1 MSGQSIIARWPWRT
15 GACTRR
21 RAAVTALG
29 VAALVVALL
38 GAGCSSIRQPY
49 NRADYAE
56 ARIAGMPHVRA
67 WADISRQPLLRFT
80 TSAAPLTMLTLSGGG
95 AEGAYGA
102 GFLTG
107 WSDSGSRPRF
117 DIVTGTS
124 VGALMAP
131 FAFLGTE
138 YDPALKDIF
147 TSGRIESL
155 LRLDGINGVIG
166 SGVFKIEPL
175 KQLIERHA
183 DNALLDAIAAEHRK
197 GRLLFVVTANID
209 AQRAVIWNLTAIAA
223 SGHPGRLDLFRR
235 VLIASASIPGIF
247 APTFIDVETDDKRF
261 AEMHVDGSVISN
273 VPAVPE
279 ALLLDKLPRRSTAR
293 PRLYIIV
300 NGKLVPDFDLVADGT
315 LSIVARSFF
324 TTVKANTRNA
334 LIATYE
340 FAQRNDWEF
349 RATAI
354 EHEHV
359 IATSSFNFDTA
370 YLRDLFAY
378 GYARGRSG
386 RAWQTTL
393 PRS

>member
-1 MSGQSIIARWPWRT
+1 MGGLSIVSWRRGGGT
-15 GACTRR
+15 HS
-21 RAAVTALG
+21 RAVAGALG
-29 VAALVVALL
+29 GAALVLALL
-38 GAGCSSIRQPY
+38 GAGCSTIRTSYSQ
-49 NRADYAE
+49 ADYAE
-56 ARIAGMPHVRA
+56 ARIAGMPNVRA
-67 WADISRQPLLRFT
+67 WADNSRQSLLRLT
-80 TSAAPLTMLTLSGGG
+80 NSGAPLAILTLSGGG

-102 GFLTG
+102 GFLSG

-131 FAFLGTE
+131 FAFLGVD
-138 YDPALKDIF
+138 YDPALKEIF
-147 TSGRIESL
+147 TSGRIETL
-155 LRLDGINGVIG
+155 LRLDGINGVVG
-166 SGVFKIEPL
+166 SGVFKTEPL
-175 KQLIERHA
+175 RQLVERHA

-209 AQRAVIWNLTAIAA
+209 AQRAVIWNMTAIA
-223 SGHPGRLDLFRR
+223 SSDHPGRLELFRR
-235 VLIASASIPGIF
+235 VLIASASIPGVF
-247 APTFIDVETDDKRF
+247 APTFIEVETNGKRF

-279 ALLLDKLPRRSTAR
+279 ALLLDKLPIRTTAHSK
-293 PRLYIIV
+293 LYIIV
-300 NGKLVPDFDLVADGT
+300 NGKLAPDFDVVADGT
-315 LSIVARSFF
+315 LSIVARSFW
-324 TTVKANTRNA
+324 TTVKSNTRST

-340 FAQRNDWEF
+340 FARRNAWEF

-354 EHEHV
+354 EQDHA

-386 RAWQTTL
+386 RAWETTL

>member
-1 MSGQSIIARWPWRT
+1 MNGPSIISDRPCRP
-15 GACTRR
+15 GGCTRG
-21 RAAVTALG
+21 RAAAPVLGTA
-29 VAALVVALL
+29 VVVVALL
-38 GAGCSSIRQPY
+38 GAGCSTIRQPY
-49 NRADYAE
+49 SQADYAK
-56 ARIAGMPHVRA
+56 ARIAGMPHVRE
-67 WADISRQPLLRFT
+67 WADNSRQSLLRLT
-80 TSAAPLTMLTLSGGG
+80 TSGAPSTVLTLSGGG

-102 GFLTG
+102 GFLAG

-131 FAFLGTE
+131 FAFLGAD

-166 SGVFKIEPL
+166 SGVFKTEPL
-175 KQLIERHA
+175 KQLIEHYA
-183 DNALLDAIAAEHRK
+183 DDALLDAIAAQHRK

-209 AQRAVIWNLTAIAA
+209 AQRAVIWNMTAIAA
-223 SGHPGRLDLFRR
+223 SDHPGRLDLFRR

-247 APTFIDVETDDKRF
+247 APTFIDVETDGKRF
-261 AEMHVDGSVISN
+261 SEMHVDGSVISN

-279 ALLLDKLPRRSTAR
+279 TLLLDKLPVRTTAR

-300 NGKLVPDFDLVADGT
+300 NGKLAPDFDVVADGT

-324 TTVKANTRNA
+324 TTVKANTRNT

-340 FAQRNDWEF
+340 FAQRNAWEF

-359 IATSSFNFDTA
+359 IATSSFNFDAT

>member
-1 MSGQSIIARWPWRT
+1 
-15 GACTRR
+15 
-21 RAAVTALG
+21 
-29 VAALVVALL
+29 
-38 GAGCSSIRQPY
+38 
-49 NRADYAE
+49 
-56 ARIAGMPHVRA
+56 
-67 WADISRQPLLRFT
+67 
-80 TSAAPLTMLTLSGGG
+80 
-95 AEGAYGA
+95 
-102 GFLTG
+102 
-107 WSDSGSRPRF
+107 
-117 DIVTGTS
+117 
-124 VGALMAP
+124 
-131 FAFLGTE
+131 
-138 YDPALKDIF
+138 
-147 TSGRIESL
+147 L
-155 LRLDGINGVIG
+155 LRLDGINGIIG
-166 SGVFKIEPL
+166 SGVFKTEPL

-223 SGHPGRLDLFRR
+223 SEHPGRLDLFRR

-247 APTFIDVETDDKRF
+247 APTFIDVETDNKRF

-279 ALLLDKLPRRSTAR
+279 ALLLDKLPRRTTAH

-324 TTVKANTRNA
+324 TTVKANTRNT

-354 EHEHV
+354 EHEHL

-393 PRS
+393 PR

>member
-1 MSGQSIIARWPWRT
+1 MNGQSIVAGWPWRT
-15 GACTRR
+15 GGCTRR
-21 RAAVTALG
+21 RAAATALS

-38 GAGCSSIRQPY
+38 GEGCSSIRQPY
-49 NRADYAE
+49 SQADYAE

-67 WADISRQPLLRFT
+67 WADNSRQPLLRFT

-124 VGALMAP
+124 
-131 FAFLGTE
+131 
-138 YDPALKDIF
+138 
-147 TSGRIESL
+147 
-155 LRLDGINGVIG
+155 DGINGIIG
-166 SGVFKIEPL
+166 SGVFKTEPL

-279 ALLLDKLPRRSTAR
+279 ALLLDKLPRRTTAH

-324 TTVKANTRNA
+324 TTVKANTRNT

-393 PRS
+393 PR

>member
-29 VAALVVALL
+29 VARPGVVLL
-38 GAGCSSIRQPY
+38 GAGVSSIRQPY
-49 NRADYAE
+49 SRADYAE

-80 TSAAPLTMLTLSGGG
+80 TSAGPLTMLTLSGGG

-175 KQLIERHA
+175 KLLIERHA
-183 DNALLDAIAAEHRK
+183 DNALLDAIAAEH
-197 GRLLFVVTANID
+197 
-209 AQRAVIWNLTAIAA
+209 
-223 SGHPGRLDLFRR
+223 
-235 VLIASASIPGIF
+235 
-247 APTFIDVETDDKRF
+247 
-261 AEMHVDGSVISN
+261 
-273 VPAVPE
+273 
-279 ALLLDKLPRRSTAR
+279 
-293 PRLYIIV
+293 
-300 NGKLVPDFDLVADGT
+300 
-315 LSIVARSFF
+315 
-324 TTVKANTRNA
+324 
-334 LIATYE
+334 
-340 FAQRNDWEF
+340 
-349 RATAI
+349 
-354 EHEHV
+354 
-359 IATSSFNFDTA
+359 
-370 YLRDLFAY
+370 
-378 GYARGRSG
+378 
-386 RAWQTTL
+386 
-393 PRS
+393 

>member
-1 MSGQSIIARWPWRT
+1 MGGLSIVSWRRGGGT
-15 GACTRR
+15 HS
-21 RAAVTALG
+21 RAVAGALG
-29 VAALVVALL
+29 GAALVLALL
-38 GAGCSSIRQPY
+38 GAGCSTIRTSYSQ
-49 NRADYAE
+49 ADYAE
-56 ARIAGMPHVRA
+56 ARIAGMPNVRA
-67 WADISRQPLLRFT
+67 WADNSRQSLLRLT
-80 TSAAPLTMLTLSGGG
+80 NSGAPLAILTLSGGG

-102 GFLTG
+102 GFLSG

-131 FAFLGTE
+131 FAFLGVD
-138 YDPALKDIF
+138 YDPALKEIF
-147 TSGRIESL
+147 TSGRIETL
-155 LRLDGINGVIG
+155 LRLDGINGVVG
-166 SGVFKIEPL
+166 SGVFKTEPL
-175 KQLIERHA
+175 RQLVERHA

-209 AQRAVIWNLTAIAA
+209 AQRAVIWNMTAIA
-223 SGHPGRLDLFRR
+223 SSDHPGRLELFRR
-235 VLIASASIPGIF
+235 VLIASASIPGVF
-247 APTFIDVETDDKRF
+247 APTFIEVETNGKRF

-279 ALLLDKLPRRSTAR
+279 ALLLDKLPIRTTAHSK
-293 PRLYIIV
+293 LYIIV
-300 NGKLVPDFDLVADGT
+300 NGKLAPDFDVVADGT
-315 LSIVARSFF
+315 LSIVARSFW
-324 TTVKANTRNA
+324 TTVKSNTRST

-340 FAQRNDWEF
+340 FARRNAWEF

-354 EHEHV
+354 EQDHA

-386 RAWQTTL
+386 RAWETKL